1 LVVVE
6 RIGLTH
12 QEVEG
17 ERDNPDRGYEAGR
30 WRRLRHAVTDGVT
43 LRPTAEGEDGNTIA
57 TAMRNETLGEEPKG
71 KIRERKRKAQPQRH
85 DQ

>member
-17 ERDNPDRGYEAGR
+17 EGDNPDRGCEASH
-30 WRRLRHAVTDGVT
+30 WRRLRHAVADGVT
-43 LRPTAEGEDGNTIA
+43 LRPTAEDEDGNTIA
-57 TAMRNETLGEEPKG
+57 TAMRNEILGEEPKG
-71 KIRERKRKAQPQRH
+71 KIREEEEDETSEA
-85 DQ
+85 